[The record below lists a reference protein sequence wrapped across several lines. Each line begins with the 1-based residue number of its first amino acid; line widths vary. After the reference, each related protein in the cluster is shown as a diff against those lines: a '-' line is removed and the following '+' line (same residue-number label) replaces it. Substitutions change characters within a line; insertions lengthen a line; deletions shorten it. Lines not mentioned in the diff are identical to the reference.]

1 MKQEMLETPEE
12 RVKLLKVGIS
22 AKDIERLYII
32 YNKFKIVD
40 SHILYESN
48 KHSLN
53 HNHKYRKN
61 AIEVKFKNVPLNS
74 CYH

>member
-1 MKQEMLETPEE
+1 MLETPEE
-12 RVKLLKVGIS
+12 RVKLLKAGIS
-22 AKDIERLYII
+22 AKDIEKLYII
-32 YNKFKIVD
+32 YNEFKIVN

-48 KHSLN
+48 DHSLKHSIN